1 MRRVQVRLMHEVSP
15 GMTPGFLTIF
25 PALSPI
31 SHAIPSQLF

>member
-1 MRRVQVRLMHEVSP
+1 MRRVEVRFMHEVSP

-25 PALSPI
+25 SALSPI